1 MKNSIVTIALSSK
14 FTAEQMEGVLE
25 IVHATPNPE
34 VAVEILLGIYEEPKL
49 PVSPVNVKNFD
60 STKRNIVLSG
70 YDKFNELVSY
80 KYYTMKTVSGWVMNC
95 NDAKPEKILSNK
107 RYVEDAVRDINAGLT
122 LKLDP
127 TVFTDNH
134 TYHTFDIEL
143 EKDSEGNPKLY
154 SGQCELYTWLDG
166 ERKRR

>member
-70 YDKFNELVSY
+70 YDKFNEMVSY
-80 KYYTMKTVSGWVMNC
+80 KYYTMKTKAGWIENGVKVDPANI
-95 NDAKPEKILSNK
+95 ASNN
-107 RYVEDAVRDINAGLT
+107 RWAEDAARS
-122 LKLDP
+122 LKMELEDFKAAY
-127 TVFTDNH
+127 THHV
-134 TYHTFDIEL
+134 FDIEL

-154 SGQCELYTWLDG
+154 SGQCELYTWMDT

>member
-25 IVHATPNPE
+25 IIHATPNPE
-34 VAVEILLGIYEEPKL
+34 VAVEILLGIYEAPKL
-49 PVSPVNVKNFD
+49 PLEPVNLKSFD
-60 STKRNIVLSG
+60 STKRNIVLKS
-70 YDKFNELVSY
+70 YDKFHETVSY
-80 KYYTMKTVSGWVMNC
+80 TYHTMKTQSGWIMNGVD
-95 NDAKPEKILSNK
+95 NIDPANIASNK
-107 RYVEDAVRDINAGLT
+107 RWSEDAAASLKMDIEEFKNQY
-122 LKLDP
+122 
-127 TVFTDNH
+127 

-154 SGQCELYTWLDG
+154 SGQCELYMWLDG